1 MRTEKFETPD
11 PPRLSVQI
19 GAGGIEVVATDTDTT
34 TVEVAGP
41 RAEEFEISQR
51 GGNLAVNAPRAHG
64 FFGGREEH
72 RVRITTP
79 ADTRLS
85 VKSGSAGLRAE
96 GRYLDAR
103 LRTGS
108 GDFDIDTV
116 TRVLATASGSG
127 DLTCDTAHGPV
138 RVRTGSGTIEIG
150 QTHESVG
157 ISTGSGDIH
166 LGRTHKAVVAK
177 TGSGDVVVRRSAGD
191 VTATTGSGDIH
202 VGHADSGEIR
212 GRTGTGT
219 ITVGVPAGTP
229 VWTDVSTNAGRVR
242 STLEPVG
249 EPAPGQPHVRLR
261 LQTGSGDIELSPAPG
276 AASA

>member
-1 MRTEKFETPD
+1 MRTEKFETSD
-11 PPRLSVQI
+11 PPMLNIQI
-19 GAGGIEVVATDTDTT
+19 GGGAIEILATDTDTT
-34 TVEVAGP
+34 TVEVSGP
-41 RAEEFEISQR
+41 RADEFDIVQR
-51 GGNLAVNAPRAHG
+51 GRNLSVTAPRAHG
-64 FFGGREEH
+64 FFNRDEH
-72 RVRITTP
+72 QVRVTTP
-79 ADTRLS
+79 TDTRLS

-96 GRYLDAR
+96 GRYELAR

-116 TRVLATASGSG
+116 TSVLATASGSG

-150 QTHESVG
+150 QAHENVG

-166 LGRTHKAVVAK
+166 VGRTHKSVVAK
-177 TGSGDVVVRRSAGD
+177 TGSGDVVVRRSAGAI
-191 VTATTGSGDIH
+191 TATTGSGDIH
-202 VGHADSGEIR
+202 VGHAENGEIR

-242 STLEPVG
+242 STLDPVG

-261 LQTGSGDIELSPAPG
+261 LQTGSGDIELAPAPG
-276 AASA
+276 TVSA